1 MAAHQPVLLTETVD
15 LLRPRTGG
23 VLVDATCGAGGHT
36 QRLAEAMGERGRVV
50 AIDQDDAAL
59 MIARERLAELMNVTF
74 VEANFR
80 ELPAILHEQGLTR
93 VDGILADLGVSSMM
107 FDRPERGFSFNSD
120 AELDMRMSRRNPVTA
135 AQLLREADEEE
146 LGRIFRDYGEEPRWR
161 AVARAVVEHRRQG
174 GGFAG
179 TEFRRLAHRAIGK
192 PRAGGVDSATRVFQA
207 LRIAVND
214 ELGALEEFL
223 DAAIEALA
231 PGGRLAVI
239 SFHSLEDRVVKHRL
253 REAADGCR
261 CPRDLPRCICGAQ
274 ATVRVLT
281 PHPVTPGREEI
292 RSNPRARSAK
302 LRAAEK
308 LGEANHG

>member
-15 LLRPRTGG
+15 LLQPRTGG

-36 QRLAEAMGERGRVV
+36 QRLAEAVGESGRVL

-59 MIARERLAELMNVTF
+59 MIARERLAGWMNVTF

-107 FDRPERGFSFNSD
+107 FDRPERGFSFHSD
-120 AELDMRMSRRNPVTA
+120 VELDMRMSRRNPMTA
-135 AQLLREADEEE
+135 ARLLREADEEE

-161 AVARAVVEHRRQG
+161 AVARAVIEHRRRDG
-174 GGFAG
+174 IFTG
-179 TEFRRLAHRAIGK
+179 TEFRGLAHRVVGK
-192 PRAGGVDSATRVFQA
+192 PRAGGVDSGTRVFQA

-214 ELGALEEFL
+214 ELGALEKFL
-223 DAAIEALA
+223 DAAIEALG

-239 SFHSLEDRVVKHRL
+239 SFHSLEDRIVKHRL
-253 REAADGCR
+253 RDAAQGCR

-281 PHPVTPGREEI
+281 PRPVTPGKEEI

-308 LGEANHG
+308 LAEVSHG